1 MPARTHH
8 RMPLMKAEAA
18 HTDATGPWPDRN
30 REDRAIAFSVWAPA
44 AFGVSA
50 RAEVSRSD

>member
-1 MPARTHH
+1 MQARTHH

-30 REDRAIAFSVWAPA
+30 REDRAIAFSVWA
-44 AFGVSA
+44 A
-50 RAEVSRSD
+50 RAEVSRSG

>member
-1 MPARTHH
+1 MPAGTHH

-18 HTDATGPWPDRN
+18 HTDATGPWPGRN

-44 AFGVSA
+44 AVRVSA
-50 RAEVSRSD
+50 RADV